1 MFFRNKI
8 IVFITFILLII
19 NISFIRIYAK
29 KKDEVVV
36 PIIDSWLYVKG
47 NVLKEIPLGKKVEL
61 IDKVYYG
68 KLKPNEE
75 YTIIGTLMTKKG
87 DGKYTEY
94 KKDGK
99 SVTVS
104 NTFRTRGDEKGDP
117 YGAYGEEWLNFQE
130 IDTTE
135 LDADAMS
142 VKVELFPG
150 KEKKDLDTSSTTTD
164 GIVFPAQVLS
174 EESDHFLYKTSIEAY
189 SHEPQNDNCRI
200 NIINKEKAVF
210 VESVKYKNLTPD
222 MSYKLVCNLCDKK
235 TGNMIEIENGMMSKE
250 KIFVARQESGDVDI
264 EIELDVSDRKEKEIV
279 ISGYLYNLEGSL
291 IAVQDDLNCSNQTI
305 QLYKEDLKA
314 IKEKVMKQ
322 ENKKSKNNTMTDSTP
337 KDVHVNEN
345 KNKSKDNNSLQL
357 IVYLILISASIE
369 GFLIYNRKHSPNK

>member
-1 MFFRNKI
+1 MFFRKKI

-19 NISFIRIYAK
+19 NISFIEIYAK

-47 NVLKEIPLGKKVEL
+47 NVLKEMPLGKKVEL

-117 YGAYGEEWLNFQE
+117 YGAYGEEWLNFE
-130 IDTTE
+130 DFDTTE
-135 LDADAMS
+135 LEADALA

-150 KEKKDLDTSSTTTD
+150 RELDNNSTLTD
-164 GIVFPAQVLS
+164 GRIFPAEFLG
-174 EESDHFLYKTSIEAY
+174 EASDHFLYKTSIEAY
-189 SHEPQNDNCRI
+189 FHEPQNDNRRI

-222 MSYKLVCNLCDKK
+222 MSYKLVCNLYDKK

-322 ENKKSKNNTMTDSTP
+322 ENKKSNNNTMTDSPP